1 MSDTRSSHH
10 GATPARSWRRT
21 VADALALAQSA
32 VELDTTKSDPA
43 GALLAYT
50 ESVQRLRSIRARLER
65 HGAHAEARQ
74 LAAIC
79 NGYTE
84 RMRRLSVASAVP
96 PPPYEYQPS
105 QSPFGGDC
113 SSPVLASAFPIGI
126 PPPAYTVE
134 PSHTLPEEK
143 ITGYPLAWV

>member
-1 MSDTRSSHH
+1 MSETRSSHR
-10 GATPARSWRRT
+10 GATPARSWRRM

-32 VELDTTKSDPA
+32 VELDTTKTDRA
-43 GALLAYT
+43 GALLAYA

-74 LAAIC
+74 LATIC
-79 NGYTE
+79 DRYTE
-84 RMRRLSVASAVP
+84 RMRQLSVVRAVP

-113 SSPVLASAFPIGI
+113 SSQALPSAYPVDA
-126 PPPAYTVE
+126 PPAYTTE
-134 PSHTLPEEK
+134 PSHRPPQEK
-143 ITGYPLAWV
+143 ILPQNL

>member
-1 MSDTRSSHH
+1 MSETHSSHRD
-10 GATPARSWRRT
+10 ATSARSWRRT

-32 VELDTTKSDPA
+32 VDLDMTKTDPA

-65 HGAHAEARQ
+65 HGARAQARQ

-79 NGYTE
+79 DGYTE
-84 RMRRLSVASAVP
+84 RMRRLSVACAVP

-105 QSPFGGDC
+105 RSPCDGDC
-113 SSPVLASAFPIGI
+113 SSSLVLAPTFPIEA
-126 PPPAYTVE
+126 PPAYTTE
-134 PSHTLPEEK
+134 PSHRLPQEK
-143 ITGYPLAWV
+143 IPPHN